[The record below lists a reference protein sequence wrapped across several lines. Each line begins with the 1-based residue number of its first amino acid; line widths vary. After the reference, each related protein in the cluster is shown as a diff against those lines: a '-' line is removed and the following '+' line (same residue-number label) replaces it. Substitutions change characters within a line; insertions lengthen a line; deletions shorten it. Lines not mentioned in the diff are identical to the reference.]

1 MKAILVLPLLLL
13 PLSVQ
18 AMVIFVDFTGTVT
31 DTGGNTD
38 YVAGGPISGRVTI
51 DASLAGPDND
61 PRPNLGRYGWDGGD
75 NTTAP
80 NFITNSVTCQAS
92 CPSTDAVF
100 VANGNAMFGGS
111 PDLDMYQLDDN
122 ANQGADRPRF
132 IVAAFAEDIVDDE
145 GLIQSF
151 ELSKSDVSGEET
163 MFGIFINKAD
173 QFLRF
178 TVDHLSVRPGRC
190 SIH

>member
-13 PLSVQ
+13 PPSVQ
-18 AMVIFVDFTGTVT
+18 ANVIFVDFSGTVT
-31 DTGGNTD
+31 DTGGNND

-51 DASLAGPDND
+51 DVSLAGPDID
-61 PRPNLGRYGWDGGD
+61 PRPNLGRYGSDFGEHP
-75 NTTAP
+75 AVP
-80 NFITNSVTCQAS
+80 NFVTNSVSCQAN

-100 VANGNAMFGGS
+100 VANGNAMFGS

-122 ANQGADRPRF
+122 VNSGAGLPRF

-145 GLIQSF
+145 GIVQSF
-151 ELSKSDVSGEET
+151 ELSKSDLSGEET
-163 MFGIFINKAD
+163 MFGVFINKAN
-173 QFLRF
+173 QFLGF
-178 TVDHLSVRPGRC
+178 MVDHLSVRPGRC